1 VRSGIVICHTVWEKT
16 QAVLAYPDII
26 LTQLAQTNSPSNL
39 DALETEIRE
48 IRANLRNYEQRR
60 SNLLQAME
68 LGEFEKDEIL
78 DRLNNLKRLR
88 HTDEARLSDLLKTRD
103 NITNLTEAKIKLGQ
117 LYERVL
123 QNLRQATLDIKRLA
137 FDALDIR
144 VYASHDTIEIRGVIP
159 LELALPTTAQ
169 TSGCLISW
177 TYEWPS
183 GKEAVRIVPNSN

>member
-1 VRSGIVICHTVWEKT
+1 MVI
-16 QAVLAYPDII
+16 LA
-26 LTQLAQTNSPSNL
+26 QLAETNNPNNL
-39 DALETEIRE
+39 NALETDIKG

-88 HTDEARLSDLLKTRD
+88 HKDEARLSDLLKTRD
-103 NITNLTEAKIKLGQ
+103 NITNLAEVKIKLGQ

-123 QNLRQATLDIKRLA
+123 QNLKQATPEIKRLA

-159 LELALPTTAQ
+159 LELALPTTA
-169 TSGCLISW
+169 
-177 TYEWPS
+177 
-183 GKEAVRIVPNSN
+183 